1 MNILAIN
8 CGSSSIKF
16 RLFDADQDFGLMA
29 KGLAERIGQKSGSI
43 RRTVG
48 DHPEYRRE
56 LPLPDHRT
64 TMHALHQALT
74 ERCGSGRAR
83 RPSKNRRCGPSHR
96 PWRRKIQKSSFHRGG
111 CD

>member
-16 RLFDADQDFGLMA
+16 RLFDANRDFRLIA

-43 RRTVG
+43 YRTILRTNRNS
-48 DHPEYRRE
+48 ERE

-64 TMHALHQALT
+64 AMHALHQAMVEDDSDLA
-74 ERCGSGRAR
+74 GHVV
-83 RPSKNRRCGPSHR
+83 PNR
-96 PWRRKIQKSSFHRGG
+96 WRRA
-111 CD
+111 